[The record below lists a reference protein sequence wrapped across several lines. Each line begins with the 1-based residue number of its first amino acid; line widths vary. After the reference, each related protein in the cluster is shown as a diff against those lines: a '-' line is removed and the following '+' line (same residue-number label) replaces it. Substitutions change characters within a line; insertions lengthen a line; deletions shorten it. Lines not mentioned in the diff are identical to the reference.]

1 MADAITDRSWV
12 VEAYRP
18 GDEAHILDLF
28 RREFGVDRS
37 LAHWQWKFLEN
48 PYGGPFISLA
58 WHRDDRFLVGNQ
70 VLMPF
75 PLHVDGARVLAGHSL
90 DLVVHRD
97 FRRQGV
103 FEHTGRHAIEALRR
117 AGGAALVAF
126 PNASSYPGFVRT
138 LGWRRI
144 VEPTLWV
151 LRLGLRRKLER
162 KIRSAGVARLGDHM
176 FRAWGSPSVQR
187 ALEAARAETP
197 DVRVTAS
204 WETPTATDALWARE
218 ARAGG
223 LSIWKDR
230 TYLTWRYQRHPD
242 HRFTFH
248 ALERNAELVGLGV
261 SVVRDGIALLCEVLV
276 PGRDHAIGRRLVLE
290 MCQACNGAGAEE
302 VRFLGHDHDQDFLAA
317 VFRGFSRVAAPE
329 NVFVGRAIANESLT
343 ERMGE
348 AAAWTLSYGDG
359 DFV

>member
-1 MADAITDRSWV
+1 MTDAITDRSWV
-12 VEAYRP
+12 VEPYRP

-37 LAHWQWKFLEN
+37 PEHWRWKFLEN
-48 PYGGPFISLA
+48 PYGGPFVSLA
-58 WHRDDRFLVGNQ
+58 WHRGDRFLVGNQ
-70 VLMPF
+70 VLMPI

-103 FEHTGRHAIEALRR
+103 FEHTGRHAIEALHR

-144 VEPTLWV
+144 LEPTLWT

-162 KIRSAGVARLGDHM
+162 KTRSAPIARLGDGIL
-176 FRAWGSPSVQR
+176 RAWTRPRLRR
-187 ALEAARAETP
+187 ALEVARAETP
-197 DVRVTAS
+197 GVRVTAGREPPVAS
-204 WETPTATDALWARE
+204 DALWASE

-230 TYLTWRYQRHPD
+230 SYLTWRYQRHPD
-242 HRFTFH
+242 HQFTFH
-248 ALERNAELVGLGV
+248 ALERDAELIGLGV
-261 SVVRDGIALLCEVLV
+261 SVVRDGVALLCEVLV
-276 PGRDHAIGRRLVLE
+276 PGRDHAFGRRLVLE
-290 MCQACNGAGAEE
+290 MCNDCNEAGADE
-302 VRFLGHDHDQDFLAA
+302 VRFLGHDPHDFFAN
-317 VFRGFSRVAAPE
+317 VFRGFLRAPAPE
-329 NVFVGRAIANESLT
+329 NVFVGRAIDDESLT
-343 ERMGE
+343 RRMGE
-348 AAAWTLSYGDG
+348 ASAWTLTYGDG